1 MTAKES
7 FLDTLTKE
15 ADIVRALTESM
26 DMDSMREVMEMLMNC
41 EGVIGVAGCGTSG
54 AAATKIVHT
63 LSCVQCPAMFMSPA
77 NANHGE
83 MGAIREGDIVILIS
97 KGGKTNELQSMIAP
111 CQSRGAKVIVV
122 TENEASPM
130 GLAADKVLKIK
141 VKEEPDDY
149 NILAT
154 GSTMAVIA
162 VFDAIAIG
170 ITRARGFSKEEFL
183 RIHPGGD
190 VGKRLAKELS

>member
-15 ADIVRALTESM
+15 AEIVRALTESM
-26 DMDSMREVMEMLMNC
+26 DMDNMREVMEMLMDC
-41 EGVIGVAGCGTSG
+41 KGVIGVAGCGTSG

-63 LSCVQCPAMFMSPA
+63 LSCVQCTAMFMSPA

-122 TENEASPM
+122 TENESSPM